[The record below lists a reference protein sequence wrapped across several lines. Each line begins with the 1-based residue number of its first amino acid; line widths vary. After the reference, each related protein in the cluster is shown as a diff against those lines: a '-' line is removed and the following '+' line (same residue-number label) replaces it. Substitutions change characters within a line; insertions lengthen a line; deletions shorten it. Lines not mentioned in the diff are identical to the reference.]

1 MNSFA
6 LKLCVQQMNKFEVK
20 EGMGFIQACFYGK
33 TTLESFEEYFQVLEQ
48 MELPD
53 KIKILHDHRKA
64 IPGMTPLELDV
75 LADLLINK
83 LSRFEEVRI
92 AYISD
97 SPKGI
102 ALAMLLK
109 DELSAENMKT
119 EIFSEK
125 ESAINWLN
133 LYT

>member
-1 MNSFA
+1 MRSNCA
-6 LKLCVQQMNKFEVK
+6 RKMNKFEVK
-20 EGMGFIQACFYGK
+20 EEMGFIQACFNGE

-64 IPGMTPLELDV
+64 IPGMTPAELDV
-75 LADLLINK
+75 LAVLLINK
-83 LSRFEEVRI
+83 LAKFEEVKI

-109 DELSAENMKT
+109 DQLSMVKMKN

-125 ESAINWLN
+125 ESAITWLN
-133 LYT
+133 LYA